1 MRKLLAIIAILGAG
15 LALGALPA
23 AGEPPGIEPG
33 IDNGPNKNAF
43 VIPLQC
49 DGFNDDQLFFVWIP
63 NGRANERFLASGG
76 TQGAP
81 AVGHPIGVDVPVGV
95 QKVPGQGAFDRT
107 VACFAPALQTTVYIM
122 PTGSPAG

>member
-1 MRKLLAIIAILGAG
+1 MRKLLAIAAILGAG

-33 IDNGPNKNAF
+33 VDNGPNKNAF
-43 VIPLQC
+43 VVPVQC
-49 DGFNDDQLFFVWIP
+49 EGFNDGELFYVWMP
-63 NGRANERFLASGG
+63 NGKAVELYLATGG

-81 AVGHPIGVDVPVGV
+81 AVGQPIGVDVPVGV

-107 VACFAPALQTTVYIM
+107 VECYAPALQMTIYIM
-122 PTGSPAG
+122 PTGAPTG